1 MKKII
6 GFAMLLLVAPLAD
19 AAFAQAWVPGEGE
32 GTVSVLYQGA
42 NSLYHYKPTAK
53 VDLGRIDSHALVL
66 DTTYGLTD
74 KIAVDVALPF
84 VVSKYT
90 GTQPHP
96 TSLDDGN
103 YHGTIQDVRLDLR
116 YNMTRRR
123 RMAFTPFVGTV
134 MPSHDYEY
142 YAHSAPGRR
151 LRELQVGAYAAKLL
165 DPILPGVFVQ
175 ARYGYGFV
183 ERVLDI
189 SHNRSMA
196 DLEVGYFF
204 TPSIRSFALLNG
216 QYTHGG
222 IDLPAVGVLP
232 PDIRPFHDQIDRVHF
247 LNVGAGTAVSLTDKV
262 DLFASALHNVAG
274 RNGHA
279 LNLGVNAG
287 LTWSFTRSAQRAST
301 VAQAHA
307 RSLVKCLCQK
317 GD

>member
-1 MKKII
+1 MSCIRRPRNRRPSRTPTRASSRRAIAPRNISTSSTTRCRRARRSAAASAEARRAMKKII

-84 VVSKYT
+84 VVSKYA

-123 RMAFTPFVGTV
+123 RMAVTPFVGTV

-151 LRELQVGAYAAKLL
+151 LRELRSEEHTSELQSQFHLVCRLL
-165 DPILPGVFVQ
+165 
-175 ARYGYGFV
+175 
-183 ERVLDI
+183 
-189 SHNRSMA
+189 
-196 DLEVGYFF
+196 LEKKKQPY
-204 TPSIRSFALLNG
+204 
-216 QYTHGG
+216 
-222 IDLPAVGVLP
+222 
-232 PDIRPFHDQIDRVHF
+232 
-247 LNVGAGTAVSLTDKV
+247 
-262 DLFASALHNVAG
+262 
-274 RNGHA
+274 
-279 LNLGVNAG
+279 VNARAESRHRPR
-287 LTWSFTRSAQRAST
+287 LSAWDHQCNSRGTDHHGRAC
-301 VAQAHA
+301 QACPGGA
-307 RSLVKCLCQK
+307 RGVSSCSSGKSGAAPVP
-317 GD
+317 